1 MVFSGLGWTD
11 EVCPGVSTPRHTHKL
26 LPNSG
31 SGWAA
36 SCLERGC
43 SCHIVSKC
51 GTVIRGSGSPC
62 EPASPKGTERGEGC
76 LRLRSGNFR
85 LQPLPTVSTEELRR
99 WQTQDAGPAERRC
112 LWKEWLQRTQILG
125 RSQAKKH
132 TKFLNLGYQFFLNS
146 QSSFDV
152 KITCPLLKTST

>member
-1 MVFSGLGWTD
+1 MAGGERTGLMGRESRWGRGARGSVMGGVMVFSGLGWMD

-76 LRLRSGNFR
+76 PRLRSGNFR

-99 WQTQDAGPAERRC
+99 
-112 LWKEWLQRTQILG
+112 
-125 RSQAKKH
+125 
-132 TKFLNLGYQFFLNS
+132 
-146 QSSFDV
+146 
-152 KITCPLLKTST
+152 